1 MALKNFTIK
10 DFCSSFGIKEKEL
23 SLSVKKLIG
32 NLDFSYKEIN
42 NQKLENLILKIL
54 KIIDIDKQI
63 IGHKKRKNVWE
74 KGWKENLNEFRDSNY
89 DESKLIPKFIRFG
102 NPIRLNQKYVIPSNP
117 EFELNFVTVC
127 RQWVLEYYFNN
138 IKNIYEFGCGTGF
151 NLLAASKLFPNKSL
165 FGSDFVQSSVDLI
178 NEISHS
184 KDINLKGDFFDL
196 INPNYEYKI
205 KKNSGIFTFGALEQL
220 AGKIDEILEYLIVQK
235 PKICVH
241 IEPIIELYDENNL
254 IDYLAIKFQSKRGY
268 TDGLLSKLYNL
279 KNNKKIEI
287 LKVKRLFFGS
297 LLMEGYNLVAWRPL

>member
-32 NLDFSYKEIN
+32 NFDFSYRELN
-42 NQKLENLILKIL
+42 NKKLESLILKVL
-54 KIIDIDKQI
+54 KLIDIDKQI
-63 IGHKKRKNVWE
+63 IGHKKRKKVWE

-89 DESKLIPKFIRFG
+89 NELKLTPKFIRFG
-102 NPIRLNQKYVIPSNP
+102 NPIRLNQKYVIPNNP

-127 RQWVLEYYFNN
+127 RQWFLEYYFNN
-138 IKNIYEFGCGTGF
+138 IKNLYEFGCGTGF
-151 NLLAASKLFPNKSL
+151 NLLAASKLFPNTSL

-184 KDINLKGDFFDL
+184 KNINLKGNLFDL

-205 KKNSGIFTFGALEQL
+205 KENSGIFTFGALEQL
-220 AGKIDEILEYLIVQK
+220 AGQIDKMLEYLIVQK

-268 TDGLLSKLYNL
+268 TDGLLSKLYKL

-297 LLMEGYNLVAWRPL
+297 LLMEGYNLVAWRPI